1 MASKKNDKGRGTGPA
16 EKEAVD
22 QKLVEAL
29 RDMTGAPPR
38 RCEEALRLHNG
49 NADSAAMWLL
59 LEGNGGG
66 GGEAE
71 AAPAPAPAPAAA
83 PSAAAPS
90 AAAPACGP
98 TPSSSSSSA
107 GGKGSKAEA
116 APAAPP
122 PAPAIPLYA
131 DRLGF
136 DGTEMMGV
144 VRDTP
149 PGKPYGFIQVW
160 HQNVTLFYH
169 YNDVVAASREAVKR
183 HTPVA
188 FQAAS
193 WSQGFKAERVRALTT
208 AEQRTGIKDTRMNLL
223 KASVKKWNA
232 SARSGVLQLDGHPCS
247 LQFQAQPAL
256 ASHLSVG
263 AAVVCKVEGKGKDLA
278 AVHIQLPP
286 DEAKLER
293 AAAAAAAAAA
303 TAAPAAGASATTAR
317 GRRR

>member
-1 MASKKNDKGRGTGPA
+1 
-16 EKEAVD
+16 
-22 QKLVEAL
+22 
-29 RDMTGAPPR
+29 
-38 RCEEALRLHNG
+38 
-49 NADSAAMWLL
+49 
-59 LEGNGGG
+59 
-66 GGEAE
+66 
-71 AAPAPAPAPAAA
+71 
-83 PSAAAPS
+83 
-90 AAAPACGP
+90 
-98 TPSSSSSSA
+98 
-107 GGKGSKAEA
+107 
-116 APAAPP
+116 
-122 PAPAIPLYA
+122 
-131 DRLGF
+131 
-136 DGTEMMGV
+136 MMGV

-263 AAVVCKVEGKGKDLA
+263 AAVVCKVEGKGRTS
-278 AVHIQLPP
+278 PP
-286 DEAKLER
+286 STSSCRPTRRSSSAPPPPPPPPPPP
-293 AAAAAAAAAA
+293 
-303 TAAPAAGASATTAR
+303 AAPAAGASATTAR